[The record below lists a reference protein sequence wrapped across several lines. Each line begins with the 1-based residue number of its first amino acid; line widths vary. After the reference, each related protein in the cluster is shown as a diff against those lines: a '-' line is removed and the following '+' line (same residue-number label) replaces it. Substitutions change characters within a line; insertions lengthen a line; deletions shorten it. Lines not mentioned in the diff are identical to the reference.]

1 MKKSYPER
9 ISEEDVLFFLHIP
22 KTGGTSLTTALTE
35 HWGDDLTL
43 TPGQLNTAKAQPK
56 ETLANAK
63 FVYGHFSRA
72 VCRRRLPSPPNFTI
86 TFLRD
91 PVAHFVSIFY
101 HLRRDTN
108 FAYSTRITL
117 GDKERSRQVS
127 ELARD
132 LSLKDFLQ
140 QPEAD
145 LFDNFQIKYLV
156 RGMRFDPDVQDSERL
171 RVLSKKCLKELGAFG
186 ITERYTES
194 LQLIGNALDLGTTL
208 KHLTS
213 NAAPNKPKDPELV
226 GDTIREI
233 EARTQLDR
241 ELYRYAN
248 SIFDQRLNAIT
259 A

>member
-1 MKKSYPER
+1 MKKSYPEHM
-9 ISEEDVLFFLHIP
+9 SENDVLFFLHIP
-22 KTGGTSLTTALTE
+22 KTGGTSLTTALAE
-35 HWGDDLTL
+35 HWGDELTL
-43 TPGQLNTAKAQPK
+43 TPSQLNTAKAQPK

-72 VCRRRLPSPPNFTI
+72 VCRRRLPTAPNFTI

-117 GDKERSRQVS
+117 GDKERSLQIS
-127 ELARD
+127 ELARE
-132 LSLKDFLQ
+132 LPLEEFLKR
-140 QPEAD
+140 PEAD

-156 RGMRFDPDVQDSERL
+156 RGMRFDPDVQDIEGL

-186 ITERYTES
+186 ITERYQES
-194 LQLIGNALDLGTTL
+194 LKLIGNALGLGAAL

-213 NAAPNKPKDPELV
+213 NAAPNKPEESEITSDIIKA
-226 GDTIREI
+226 I
-233 EARTQLDR
+233 EARTALDL
-241 ELYRYAN
+241 ELYEYAN
-248 SIFDQRLNAIT
+248 LIFDQRLLSAKY
-259 A
+259 